1 MLRRH
6 SRATLPDTLF
16 PSTALFR
23 SGRGV
28 DGDLDAVA
36 DGFDRD
42 DPADR
47 IDMAGDDMPA
57 KLVADLERAFEIQAA
72 ADVPHPGR
80 GARDRFGARVDREP
94 ARGAVAARIDPLV
107 DHGQAR
113 SEEHTSELQS
123 LMRI

>member
-1 MLRRH
+1 MTSLVVMVVVCKHKTAYEVRISVWSSDVCSSDLERR
-6 SRATLPDTLF
+6 
-16 PSTALFR
+16 
-23 SGRGV
+23 RGF

-94 ARGAVAARIDPLV
+94 ARGAVEIGRAHV
-107 DHGQAR
+107 
-113 SEEHTSELQS
+113 
-123 LMRI
+123 